1 MSWDAH
7 IQKVSNKISRTLGVL
22 SRLKRYLPPHILR
35 ILYNSLVQPHLQYAI
50 LAWGFNSN
58 RLSKLQKRAVRII
71 TNSKYNA
78 HTEPLFKTLNLLKID
93 DIFRLNAIKFYYKY
107 TKADLPLYFSNMFT
121 RVSDIHNYPTR
132 SNFAPVLGR
141 TTTESGKRCIRQFI
155 PNLIREIA
163 PCVRDKIE
171 THSLRGLSLYFKK
184 FMINA
189 YSETCLKQN
198 CYICNN

>member
-35 ILYNSLVQPHLQYAI
+35 ILYNSLAQPHLQYAM

-93 DIFRLNAIKFYYKY
+93 DIFRFNAIKFYYKY
-107 TKADLPLYFSNMFT
+107 TKGDLPLYFSNIFT
-121 RVSDIHNYPTR
+121 RVLLHVE
-132 SNFAPVLGR
+132 F
-141 TTTESGKRCIRQFI
+141 E
-155 PNLIREIA
+155 
-163 PCVRDKIE
+163 
-171 THSLRGLSLYFKK
+171 
-184 FMINA
+184 
-189 YSETCLKQN
+189 
-198 CYICNN
+198 